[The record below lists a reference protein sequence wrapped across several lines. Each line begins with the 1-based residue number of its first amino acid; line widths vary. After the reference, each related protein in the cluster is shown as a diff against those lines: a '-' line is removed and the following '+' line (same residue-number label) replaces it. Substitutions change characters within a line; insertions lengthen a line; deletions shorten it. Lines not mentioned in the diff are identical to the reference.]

1 MHYREREAQLMYTSP
16 YAAALGRDRDILRLD
31 EIENDR
37 GKKRKQKKKCGK
49 EKRIGKDYQ
58 LNVMT

>member
-1 MHYREREAQLMYTSP
+1 MHYREREAQIMYTSP

-31 EIENDR
+31 EIEDR

>member
-31 EIENDR
+31 EIEDR